1 MESQIRWRPGQE
13 SLEQFLG
20 TCLSANRLI
29 RLPQSICGQIETT
42 NESAPF
48 DCEQKPVVRFTTD
61 IYATRTGTLN
71 GGNQMWI
78 ASFHWL
84 ASIGTMVRAGNSPWT
99 SGRESAWSKIDLQMA
114 VKNEFTF
121 AVSNEFI
128 FSASNEFIFV
138 VGAEIALV
146 GSCDEELAVLGHS
159 LSKHPQEKAARAAA
173 VSESDQW
180 PSALCRSKQF
190 PQNQN

>member
-1 MESQIRWRPGQE
+1 
-13 SLEQFLG
+13 
-20 TCLSANRLI
+20 
-29 RLPQSICGQIETT
+29 
-42 NESAPF
+42 
-48 DCEQKPVVRFTTD
+48 
-61 IYATRTGTLN
+61 
-71 GGNQMWI
+71 MWI

-180 PSALCRSKQF
+180 PSALCRSKQS
-190 PQNQN
+190 PQNKNRHSVHIKRCRGQNSSSQQWQDSSADNAHTGQACPP